1 MKYLKY
7 VLLVVVVGIV
17 VYMAYTYVSFNRQGL
32 DTWLAGQT
40 DGDHYPDWE
49 EDIEV
54 LEVDRSILNK
64 AHLFFSRVYLMK
76 GSDSYQLRFRIA
88 YSIPFLHG
96 NLLGD
101 TKWVKLEDSYGN
113 DYSDCLTVYPSEIA
127 GLNCINVALVLDA
140 DTFSVLSGGKLT
152 VSAVCTEDGLNDE
165 NSYADCE
172 VEIQIPE
179 ME

>member
-1 MKYLKY
+1 MKYLRY
-7 VLLVVVVGIV
+7 ILLAVVAGMV
-17 VYMAYTYVSFNRQGL
+17 VYMTYAYVSFNRKGL
-32 DTWLAGQT
+32 DTWLVGQT

-76 GSDSYQLRFRIA
+76 ASDSYQLRFRIA

-96 NLLGD
+96 NLFGD
-101 TKWVKLEDSYGN
+101 TKWVKVEDSYGN
-113 DYSDCLTVYPSEIA
+113 DYSGCLTVYPSEIA
-127 GLNCINVALVLDA
+127 GLNCINVTVIMNA

-152 VSAVCTEDGLNDE
+152 VSAVCTESGLNDE

-172 VEIQIPE
+172 ADILIPE
-179 ME
+179 MD